1 MLDGGPGYEIDLDAV
16 HQNVDEADVVS
27 VYFPMLRKTLIVD
40 TRTCDDAGPLVQVV
54 DMVQNASER
63 FRSLRRLRPQFPRPE
78 SITLIPWVMRVS
90 SLRETGVWGHL
101 TARLSNA
108 GPEILDDAA
117 NCFDE
122 LSMLERREMRQAL
135 NGSEYHTIWR
145 RDGAQTGNE

>member
-16 HQNVDEADVVS
+16 HSNVDEADVVS

-40 TRTCDDAGPLVQVV
+40 TRVCEDAGPLVQVV

-90 SLRETGVWGHL
+90 SLRQTGVWGHL
-101 TARLSNA
+101 TARLSDSGA
-108 GPEILDDAA
+108 EILDDAA
-117 NCFDE
+117 SCFDE
-122 LSMLERREMRQAL
+122 LATLERREMWQAL

-145 RDGAQTGNE
+145 RDGAQTGND